1 MTIVN
6 KPISMQQIVSKSELK
21 AKILEYLRNVEKEKQ
36 ELIVTHAGKPVA
48 KIIPYKEKAILES
61 LRNTVLYYND
71 PTEPVGQNDWEV
83 LK

>member
-1 MTIVN
+1 
-6 KPISMQQIVSKSELK
+6 MQYIVSKSQLK

-48 KIIPYKEKAILES
+48 KIIPYKEKAILDS
-61 LRNTVLYYND
+61 LRNTVLYYQD
-71 PTEPVGQNDWEV
+71 PTEPVGQDGWEA

>member
-1 MTIVN
+1 
-6 KPISMQQIVSKSELK
+6 MQQVVSKSELK

-48 KIIPYKEKAILES
+48 KIIPYKEKAILDS
-61 LRNTVLYYND
+61 LRNTVIYYKD
-71 PTEPVGQNDWEV
+71 PTESVGEEEWEL